1 MNIPVLNETNVS
13 NTNALP
19 TPQRPTSSP
28 VTQAL
33 GQVGEA
39 VQSVGSELMNF
50 AHQEYVKA
58 NSAVVMGRV
67 AELNKQRINLMN
79 DPKSGLLIKQGEQ
92 AANITPTGMDAFS
105 KLHDGLRVGLNPE
118 QLRLFNEHTASQ
130 PGEVQLQLMRH
141 EAEQGKVVQQTNSKS
156 LVDTDQQLLST
167 LFRDPVAFDK
177 QLAVTRAHE
186 LDRLHLHGFST
197 DSQTAKD
204 ALQKLTSDA
213 WTENINAVM
222 TEKPEQ
228 ARHLF
233 EIHQDELEPHQRIAT
248 GQRVKSTADKVLA
261 LTESMQINS
270 SLGPQALLAAD
281 TDGSKYHGNVKLA
294 PFDLQGMMA
303 EVRKKHGDN
312 PELVDHIE
320 SNLVRMKQEHTE
332 AAREQ
337 RETNTDYAYGALAE
351 GRPASEVYASRQYQ
365 ELSGKDKKSI
375 QDYVKAQKHEVE
387 RNSREARTL
396 GLAERAEHRYQQQQ
410 AYEDFIGTNSP
421 EEIRDMP
428 KAEIQHMAGKIGT
441 SRVTQLLGLK
451 KKYMDDEHSFSTAKA
466 EELEVKQT
474 MVDAGYDWA
483 FNKDKSADEKHIY
496 GKMLDRVTEVIRE
509 EGVAT
514 GKPVLSE
521 RKKEIYKE
529 QLLKVHMAKQG
540 FLGTRIG
547 SSVER
552 SLFETD
558 PYNVEVEGANQEDVA
573 MAVSILSNK
582 GIKHPSYEVIQNA
595 VKMLKK

>member
-19 TPQRPTSSP
+19 APQRPTSSP

-39 VQSVGSELMNF
+39 VQGVGSELMNF

-105 KLHDGLRVGLNPE
+105 KLHDSLRVGLNPE

-141 EAEQGKVVQQTNSKS
+141 EAEQGKVVQRGNAKS
-156 LVDTDQQLLST
+156 LVDSDRQVLST
-167 LFRDPVAFDK
+167 LWPDPVAFDK
-177 QLAVTRAHE
+177 QLDKNKAHI
-186 LDRLHLHGFST
+186 LDALHIDGFSA
-197 DSQTAKD
+197 DSDRARDEIKKE
-204 ALQKLTSDA
+204 AADA
-213 WTENINAVM
+213 WVGMIQATM
-222 TEKPEQ
+222 EKNPEQ
-228 ARHLF
+228 AKHLF
-233 EIHQDELEPHQRIAT
+233 EVHQDELEPHQRIAI

-261 LTESMQINS
+261 LTESTQINS
-270 SLGPQALLAAD
+270 NLGPQALLVAD

-303 EVRKKHGDN
+303 EVRKKHSDN

-332 AAREQ
+332 AAKEQ

-375 QDYVKAQKHEVE
+375 QDYVKAQKHEAE
-387 RNSREARTL
+387 RNSREARSERRASRMEAR
-396 GLAERAEHRYQQQQ
+396 LAEQDE
-410 AYEDFIGTNSP
+410 YELFLGTHSP
-421 EEIRDMP
+421 DEIMHMSNAD
-428 KAEIQHMAGKIGT
+428 IQHKVGKLGT
-441 SRVTQLLGLK
+441 TNMTKLLNLK
-451 KKYMDDEHSFSTAKA
+451 KQYGSNEKKLATDKA
-466 EELEVKQT
+466 EELGLKEE
-474 MVDAGYDWA
+474 MVTAGYDWA
-483 FNKDKSADEKHIY
+483 FSSSKDADQKRTY
-496 GKMLDRVTEVIRE
+496 GKALDRVTTAIRE
-509 EGVAT
+509 EGQAT
-514 GKPVLSE
+514 GREVTPE

-540 FLGTRIG
+540 ILGTGIG

-595 VKMLKK
+595 VRMLKK